1 MSADKQQLS
10 PDHGPYGP
18 PELMDIQAVRSRLV
32 DGAMMVL
39 AILALP
45 VSALSL
51 ARFLETGWNHIFYLH
66 LAVVGLVGSIAIN
79 RKRLAY
85 WLRASVLLSVFL
97 VLGVVGLVMYGLP
110 GGGMMLLFTFCML
123 TTVFF
128 GRRAGLT
135 AYVIS
140 VGVIVAVAAAI
151 FTGVISFSV
160 NMGLYANSVTAWT
173 SILGAFVVFVL
184 IIVVGLGGLHDHLA
198 SSLLALEKSEARH
211 RRIMDNLVRSFIY
224 QHDTVGKFNYLSRSI
239 TNVLGYEPDEFLKD
253 INTYLTDHP
262 VNDEVRR
269 HTELSIQGVQQPPYE
284 VQIRHKNSEIYWL
297 EVSETPM
304 RDDSGQVIGVE
315 GIAHDITA
323 RKRLEG
329 QLRQSQKMEAVGQL
343 AGGVAHDFNNL
354 LQVILGFGELALA
367 ESEPGGT
374 VYDGVDQMLSAG
386 KRAAALVRQLL
397 AFSRQ
402 QVLRLEDLDIREI
415 VTDLAKMIR
424 RVIGEDIVLDIRC
437 QTGLPAIRADR
448 GQIEQILLNLCINAR
463 DAMSGGGSLILE
475 TDCVDLD
482 DEYCRPFPWA
492 SPGRYA
498 MLSVTDTGCGMDPE
512 VQQRIFEPFFTTKG
526 LDKGTGL
533 GLSTVYGIVQQHN
546 GITSVSSAVG
556 AGTTFQIYFP
566 LLSESSTPGD
576 AAPAA
581 EPPGGT
587 ETILIAE
594 DDDSVRAVA
603 ERFLS
608 AQGYTVLTAEDGSE
622 AIRLFDENI
631 DRIDFVLLD
640 VVMPKLGGRAVF
652 DHIRAKSPQTG
663 ILFASGYNSSGIHVD
678 SVLADDMEL
687 IQKPYRRH
695 ELLLTVRRMLD
706 QQS

>member
-1 MSADKQQLS
+1 
-10 PDHGPYGP
+10 
-18 PELMDIQAVRSRLV
+18 MDIQAVRSRLV
-32 DGAMMVL
+32 DGAMIVL

-45 VSALSL
+45 VAALSL
-51 ARFLETGWNHIFYLH
+51 ARILETGWNNIFYLH
-66 LAVVGLVGSIAIN
+66 IAVVGLVVSIAIN
-79 RKRLAY
+79 RRRLAY
-85 WLRASVLLSVFL
+85 RLRASVLLGVFL
-97 VLGVVGLVMYGLP
+97 VLGVVGLAMYGLP

-128 GRRAGLT
+128 GRRAGLA
-135 AYVIS
+135 AYAIS
-140 VGVIVAVAAAI
+140 LGVIVAVAAAI
-151 FTGVISFSV
+151 FTGVISFSI
-160 NMGLYANSVTAWT
+160 NMGVYANSVTAWM
-173 SILGAFVVFVL
+173 SILGSFAVFVL
-184 IIVVGLGGLHDHLA
+184 IIVVGLGGLHDYLA

-224 QHDTVGKFNYLSRSI
+224 QHDTNGRFTYLSRSI
-239 TNVLGYEPDEFLKD
+239 TNVLGYDPDEFLKD

-262 VNDEVRR
+262 VNDEVRQ

-304 RDDSGQVIGVE
+304 RDDSGQVVGVE

-367 ESEPGGT
+367 ESEPGGA
-374 VYDGVDQMLSAG
+374 VHDGVDQMLSAG

-402 QVLRLEDLDIREI
+402 QVLRLEELDIREI

-437 QTGLPAIRADR
+437 RTGLPAIRADR

-463 DAMSGGGSLILE
+463 DAMADGGSLILE
-475 TDCVDLD
+475 TDGVDLD

-498 MLSVTDTGCGMDPE
+498 MLSVTDTGCGMGPE
-512 VQQRIFEPFFTTKG
+512 VLQRIFEPFFTTKG

-556 AGTTFQIYFP
+556 VGTTFQIYFP
-566 LLSESSTPGD
+566 VLSESSAPGEEL
-576 AAPAA
+576 PAEA
-581 EPPGGT
+581 PPGGT
-587 ETILIAE
+587 ETILVAE
-594 DDDSVRAVA
+594 DDESVRAVA
-603 ERFLS
+603 ETFLS
-608 AQGYTVLTAEDGSE
+608 AEGYTVITAEDGQE
-622 AIRLFDENI
+622 AIRLFDENV

-652 DHIRAKSPQTG
+652 DHIRATSPQTPV
-663 ILFASGYNSSGIHVD
+663 LFASGYNSSGIHVD

-695 ELLLTVRRMLD
+695 DLLLAVRRMLD
-706 QQS
+706 QRS